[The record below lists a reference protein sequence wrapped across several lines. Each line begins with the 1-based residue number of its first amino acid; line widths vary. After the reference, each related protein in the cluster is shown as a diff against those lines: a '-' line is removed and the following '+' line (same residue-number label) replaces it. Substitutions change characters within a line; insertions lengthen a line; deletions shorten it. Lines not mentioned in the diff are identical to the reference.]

1 MRAVLD
7 ACVLFPTVLR
17 EILLGSARAGLFVPY
32 WSERILAEWR
42 GAAGRIGPDA
52 DAVAGA
58 EIALLQAQMPDAR
71 VIPVQDGAIALD
83 LPDPA
88 DRHVIE
94 AAMAAD
100 APVIVTANLRDF
112 PRRPLATLGI
122 QAIHPDEFLRDLYLT
137 CPAAITA
144 AVEATHARAVAAG
157 GDISRKQLMRRARLP
172 RLARVMQYQ
181 ATD

>member
-1 MRAVLD
+1 MKAVLD

-17 EILLGSARAGLFVPY
+17 EILLGSAKAGLFAPY

-58 EIALLQAQMPDAR
+58 EIALLQARMPDAW
-71 VIPVQDGAIALD
+71 VTPVQDGAIDLD

-94 AAMAAD
+94 AAMAAN
-100 APVIVTANLRDF
+100 APLIVTANLRDF
-112 PRRPLATLGI
+112 PRRPLAALGI
-122 QAIHPDEFLRDLYLT
+122 QAIHPDEFLRDLYLAH
-137 CPAAITA
+137 PAAITA
-144 AVEATHARAVAAG
+144 AIEATHARAVAAG
-157 GDISRKQLMRRARLP
+157 GDISRKDLMRRARLP